1 MAHRSRQARPEE
13 IPTRNASSD
22 DERHVLAVEDD
33 YVAAEVAGDEAALR
47 RSVDDRFVFH
57 RSDGTTTGK
66 EALIQA
72 VLGIGMANQTLRERT
87 LLIEGDTA
95 LVFGTTDIGTA
106 DVEDRESVTPLR
118 YTATYVQRRGTWR
131 LLALRMQPRVPT

>member
-13 IPTRNASSD
+13 IPTCNASSN
-22 DERHVLAVEDD
+22 DERRVLAAEDD

-47 RSVDDRFVFH
+47 RIADDRLMFN

-72 VLGIGMANQTLRERT
+72 VLGMGMTNQTLRERT

-95 LVFGTTDIGTA
+95 LVFGTTDIRTA
-106 DVEDRESVTPLR
+106 DVEDRASMTPLR
-118 YTATYVQRRGTWR
+118 YTATYVQRRGTGC
-131 LLALRMQPRVPT
+131 LLALQMQRRVPT